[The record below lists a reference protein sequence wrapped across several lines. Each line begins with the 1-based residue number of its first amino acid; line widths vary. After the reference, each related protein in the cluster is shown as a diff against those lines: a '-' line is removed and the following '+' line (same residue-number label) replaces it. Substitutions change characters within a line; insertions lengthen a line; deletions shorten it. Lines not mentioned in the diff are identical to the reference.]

1 MLRRWAPGGISHGK
15 PEYCPSPETAGLAG
29 ISRDQSNDS
38 SHAGG
43 EPLTASHLPGQHLAV
58 GDIIPDYGGR
68 NATFEAAMLQ
78 APFILVYQSARGPA
92 NLTWPITLTP
102 VTKITGII
110 RIG

>member
-1 MLRRWAPGGISHGK
+1 
-15 PEYCPSPETAGLAG
+15 
-29 ISRDQSNDS
+29 
-38 SHAGG
+38 
-43 EPLTASHLPGQHLAV
+43 
-58 GDIIPDYGGR
+58 
-68 NATFEAAMLQ
+68 MLQ